1 MIEAPV
7 TPERS
12 RLMSRVRGKNT
23 KPELIVRRLV
33 HSIAY
38 RYRLHRRDLPGSPD
52 LVFPKRRKVLFVHGC
67 FWHRHK
73 GCRMTT
79 TPKTRAKFWLGKFAA
94 NEARDARNMLSLKAK
109 GWKAEVIW
117 ECETRNLSSLERKVR
132 AFLGP
137 PKKSYHAPRSAVK
150 RFRRLAKNSCS

>member
-1 MIEAPV
+1 
-7 TPERS
+7 
-12 RLMSRVRGKNT
+12 
-23 KPELIVRRLV
+23 
-33 HSIAY
+33 
-38 RYRLHRRDLPGSPD
+38 
-52 LVFPKRRKVLFVHGC
+52 
-67 FWHRHK
+67 
-73 GCRMTT
+73 MTT